1 MGRKLGRRS
10 LGATEERR
18 GEPSFLGD
26 VKVKVFRLLSFTFS
40 LVWLLLSVLDKG

>member
-26 VKVKVFRLLSFTFS
+26 VKVKVFGCYLLLFLLFGY
-40 LVWLLLSVLDKG
+40 LLSVLDEG